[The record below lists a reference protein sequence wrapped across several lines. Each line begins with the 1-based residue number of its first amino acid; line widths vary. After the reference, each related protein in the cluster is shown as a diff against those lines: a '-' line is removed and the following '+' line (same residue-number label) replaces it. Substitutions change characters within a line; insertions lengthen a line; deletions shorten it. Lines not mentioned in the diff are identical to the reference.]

1 MQKMKIIQYNNHS
14 VQHFDYEELG
24 IQGVGVNR
32 TPIINMD
39 KFIDHSYDDEL
50 NAECYS
56 GLALCEGN
64 YKMGMFW
71 GDLPPEEEQ
80 RLNGKSWTTI
90 LANIEE
96 HDPTG
101 IHRQA
106 IDNILQQNGGK
117 KAIYRY
123 IYFAMG
129 GVIPWFFGL
138 YLKEN
143 HFATK
148 TKNGK
153 YNEEVVKYFPKLLDY
168 LESLPFKDIGRVLF
182 FTTYPSAGVATHRD
196 ANMAPHKD
204 HNINLF
210 FSSGRRPS
218 FIWDEK
224 IKQKHYLEDSARSY
238 FFNNRDHHGVDP
250 EPRFRYTL
258 RVDGTFTDELC
269 DQLGLI
275 DGYTWHPDY
284 IGKIS

>member
-1 MQKMKIIQYNNHS
+1 MQRMRFINYNNYS

-24 IQGVGVNR
+24 IQGVGKNR
-32 TPIINMD
+32 LPIINMD
-39 KFIDHSYDDEL
+39 RYIPHVNDEEL
-50 NAECYS
+50 NAECYA
-56 GLALCEGN
+56 GLALCEQH

-71 GDLPPEEEQ
+71 GDLPPEEEV
-80 RLNGKSWTTI
+80 RLNGKSWTSI
-90 LANIEE
+90 LDKIDEY
-96 HDPTG
+96 DPTG
-101 IHRQA
+101 IHQKT
-106 IDNILQQNGGK
+106 IDNILKQKGGK

-123 IYFAMG
+123 IYYAMG

-138 YLKEN
+138 YLMEN

-148 TKNGK
+148 TQRG
-153 YNEEVVKYFPKLLDY
+153 EFTEAAKYFPKLIEYLDT
-168 LESLPFKDIGRVLF
+168 LPFKQIGRVLF
-182 FTTYPSAGVATHRD
+182 FTTYPGAGVAVHRD

-224 IKQKHYLEDSARSY
+224 TKQKVYLEESATSY

-250 EPRFRYTL
+250 EPIFRYTL

-269 DQLGLI
+269 NNLGLV
-275 DGYTWHPDY
+275 DGYTWHPNY
-284 IGKIS
+284 IGKTS

>member
-1 MQKMKIIQYNNHS
+1 MQKMKLIQYKDTS

-24 IQGVGVNR
+24 VQGVGKNNL
-32 TPIINMD
+32 PIVNMD
-39 KFIDHSYDDEL
+39 KYIDHSYDNEL
-50 NAECYS
+50 NVECYA
-56 GLALCEGN
+56 GLALCEDS

-71 GDLPPEEEQ
+71 GDLPPEEET

-90 LANIEE
+90 LNHIDEY
-96 HDPTG
+96 DPTG
-101 IHRQA
+101 IHRKT
-106 IDNILQQNGGK
+106 IDEILSKQGGK
-117 KAIYRY
+117 KALYRY

-148 TKNGK
+148 THNGK
-153 YNEEVVKYFPKLLDY
+153 YNEVSKNFPKLLDY
-168 LESLPFKDIGRVLF
+168 LETLPFTNIGRVLF
-182 FTTYPSAGVATHRD
+182 FTTYPGAGVAIHRD

-224 IKQKHYLEDSARSY
+224 IKQKHYLEETATSY

-250 EPRFRYTL
+250 EPNFRYTL
-258 RVDGTFTDELC
+258 RVDGTFTDEMC
-269 DQLGLI
+269 EQLGLVN
-275 DGYTWHPDY
+275 GYTWHPDY
-284 IGKIS
+284 IGTTS